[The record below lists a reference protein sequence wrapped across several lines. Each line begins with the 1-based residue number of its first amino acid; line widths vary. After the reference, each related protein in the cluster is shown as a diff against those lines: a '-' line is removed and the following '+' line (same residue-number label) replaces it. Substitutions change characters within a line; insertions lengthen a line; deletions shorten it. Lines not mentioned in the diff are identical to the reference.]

1 MQAIKE
7 GLNRVTI
14 TWEEAYNKAKAEIK
28 QCRTLTKI
36 LMKEG
41 FIKEPPKEM
50 YEEALKYAVEQ
61 IKKNRK

>member
-1 MQAIKE
+1 M
-7 GLNRVTI
+7 

-28 QCRTLTKI
+28 QCRTLTKT

-50 YEEALKYAVEQ
+50 YDKALEYAVEQ
-61 IKKNRK
+61 VKKNRK